1 MSGES
6 WTARLGCSPPVG
18 WSFREGKVFDCA
30 VGNLQRVLVQ
40 EIASGLFKDEA
51 LVPVTVFRGVPR
63 VGVRGPSFD
72 FVVEVR

>member
-1 MSGES
+1 MDS
-6 WTARLGCSPPVG
+6 PVG
-18 WSFREGKVFDCA
+18 LQPAGWMEFPRGKVFDCA